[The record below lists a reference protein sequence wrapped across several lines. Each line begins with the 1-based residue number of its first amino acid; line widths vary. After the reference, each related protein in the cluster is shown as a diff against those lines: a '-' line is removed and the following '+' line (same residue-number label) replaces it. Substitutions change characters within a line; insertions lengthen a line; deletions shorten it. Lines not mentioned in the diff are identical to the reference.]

1 VSVRH
6 QAGDHAGDAALPSRR
21 RALLTAFVDEQ
32 GQATV
37 TELADA
43 FKVSADTVRRDL
55 DWLAQRGAVSRT
67 YGGAVTMS
75 GLATTDTSFSDRSS
89 VHREEKQRI
98 AAAAAERIADG
109 ETVILNGG
117 TTTLAVAHALG
128 IRRHLTIVTN
138 NLRVP
143 PALPASAVRDVYLL
157 GGSCRLTSHVTIG
170 PVAFPGTEG
179 ISADVAVI
187 GVGGVS
193 ARAGFTTTNLQEA
206 QMMAQM
212 IESAQRTIVVMHS
225 SKFGRSA
232 FAHIVRLDAIG
243 LLITDQLPEAELR
256 EALAAAE
263 VEIVVASG
271 LSRSSSW
278 PRPDDPH
285 LEGGEAGTQAPP
297 AAATEG
303 KPAESR
309 RRLADEPVRPERIVC
324 PPILT
329 AWRT

>member
-1 VSVRH
+1 VPDRN
-6 QAGDHAGDAALPSRR
+6 QAGERDVDGALPSRR

-55 DWLAQRGAVSRT
+55 DLLAQRGAVSRT
-67 YGGAVTMS
+67 YGGAVTVS
-75 GLATTDTSFSDRSS
+75 GLATTDTPFSDRSS

-98 AAAAAERIADG
+98 AIAAAERIADG

-117 TTTLAVAHALG
+117 TTTQAVAHALG

-143 PALPASAVRDVYLL
+143 PVLPASAVRDVYLL
-157 GGSCRLTSHVTIG
+157 GGSCRLASHVTIG

-193 ARAGFTTTNLQEA
+193 AKAGFTTTNLQEA

-232 FAHIVRLDAIG
+232 FAHIVRLDAVE
-243 LLITDQLPEAELR
+243 LLITDQMPEPELR
-256 EALAAAE
+256 DALASAE
-263 VEIVVASG
+263 VEIVVAAG
-271 LSRSSSW
+271 L
-278 PRPDDPH
+278 
-285 LEGGEAGTQAPP
+285 
-297 AAATEG
+297 
-303 KPAESR
+303 AESKNQI
-309 RRLADEPVRPERIVC
+309 AKGG
-324 PPILT
+324 
-329 AWRT
+329 